1 MPLAR
6 VVTAEPRL
14 SYRAEP
20 GVAECCRLGW
30 IGLARR
36 GEDGDWLVEV
46 HGNRLKCR
54 VCMEAGQRRY
64 CTRTMIAAA
73 GFAACDSFCECIYND
88 EGSVDWHEVCMR
100 MRTVGLLVVMYPL
113 SEGL

>member
-1 MPLAR
+1 MNSSPRPASRLTELLRDKDLTVPIPALNRTMFMPLAR
-6 VVTAEPRL
+6 VVTTEPRL

-20 GVAECCRLGW
+20 GVAECCRPGW

-36 GEDGDWLVEV
+36 GENGDWLVEV

-64 CTRTMIAAA
+64 AHDDRR
-73 GFAACDSFCECIYND
+73 G
-88 EGSVDWHEVCMR
+88 GVCR
-100 MRTVGLLVVMYPL
+100 LRIIL
-113 SEGL
+113 